1 MDALPD
7 HALLTRKQVSEMSGF
22 ADITLRLWSTQGKGP
37 TITRIEGR
45 PRYMVRDVRQ
55 WLRLPEGTPIT
66 TGFQGPGGARKI
78 APATRKQ
85 ALSEAAQAKAAADLL
100 WEQGAP
106 SDYLP
111 DPNRVKRATLSLKTL
126 RTAGVYFLLVGDKPV
141 YIGQAVSLL
150 PRITSHLPYY
160 NDITNVLT
168 LKCPLDELDDLEGF
182 YIRFF
187 RPQRNGNDG
196 PITGL
201 TSHNAQENQRRAI
214 AMRNDFARWRV
225 IPAVS

>member
-1 MDALPD
+1 MQGLPD
-7 HALLTRKQVSEMSGF
+7 HALLTRKQVCDISGF
-22 ADITLRLWSTQGKGP
+22 ADITLRKWAGEGKGP
-37 TITRIEGR
+37 KITRIEDR
-45 PRYMVRDVRQ
+45 PRYMVRDVRE

-66 TGFQGPGGARKI
+66 ADFQGPGGARKVASGI
-78 APATRKQ
+78 RKQ
-85 ALSEAAQAKAAADLL
+85 SLSEQAQAKAAADLL

-111 DPNRVKRATLSLKTL
+111 DPNKVKRATLSLKTL
-126 RTAGVYFLLVGDKPV
+126 RTAGIYFLLVGDKPV

-150 PRITSHLPYY
+150 PRITAHLPYY

-196 PITGL
+196 PV
-201 TSHNAQENQRRAI
+201 TSMTSRNVQENQRRAI